1 MKAYSGSQLSEN
13 MLDMNMREGPTGSTE
28 NEVPVT
34 AMQPTS
40 NLNTEA
46 RSPASRIILSTLLS
60 TESKGSGAGRGWGQL
75 ADAINHLVDGNI
87 DSCTVLRMAA
97 LQLAYRDIISISRK
111 EQPDYFDTALRTA
124 DCTDSFAGL
133 PSQFCVPV
141 DYSDYQTALI
151 LDVMSKNG
159 ALNTTLALPL
169 GVTEWRNDGSLT
181 DATQLFKQVETTGPI
196 IKCLRAHCSIALQ
209 GPSNA
214 APDDLEA
221 QLEWIMDN
229 WDDFITDE
237 VRELYLLSKD
247 VAAEIYQMRMGGSG
261 RAEMA
266 KLETS
271 FGALSGDQLMG
282 HYATSET
289 AGYVDEKAQFSD
301 DADWMPRLVMIAKQ
315 TYVWLDQLSAQYQ
328 RPIQR
333 LDEIPDEE
341 LVRLA
346 DKGFSGLWLIGLWER
361 SDASRAIKVKNGNPE
376 AAASAYALKGYRI
389 ADKLGGQSALDTL
402 RSRAAQQGL
411 RLAADM
417 VPNHMGMDSDW
428 MVEHPDWFLQLPY
441 APYPGYSFNGPNV
454 SGDDRL
460 EIYLEDG
467 YWDQTDAAV
476 VFKCVNHTDGS
487 TRYVYHGNDGTQMP
501 WNDTA
506 QLDYLKPVVREAV
519 IQTILEVARNFPVIR
534 FDAAM
539 TLARK
544 HIARLWYPPPGHG
557 GAIPSRA
564 ENSVPQEV
572 FDRLV
577 PGEFW
582 REVVERVRQE
592 VPDTLLLAEAFWM
605 MEGYFV
611 RTLGMHRVYN
621 SAFMHMLRDEDN
633 AGYRSGIKGVLEYS
647 PAILERYVNFMNN
660 PDEETAVEQF
670 GKGDKYFGI
679 ATMMATLPG
688 LPMFGHGQIEGFS
701 EKYGMEY
708 TRAYRN
714 EQPDHG
720 LMEHHERV
728 IFPLL
733 RDRHLFCGVENF
745 VLFDFWVGD
754 DVNENVFAFA
764 NKSKLTGE
772 YSLVLYNN
780 GYDSTSGWIKSSTAI
795 NVGDSDAPI
804 LEHRT
809 LAQSMGIER
818 ADDTVYGLW
827 DLRQQAWLLRTGR
840 ELTENGLFAQL
851 GGYQAHVFTR
861 IVNLS
866 ESADHIF
873 VDGLMRRA
881 HGGWISSIEP
891 NIKDESEL
899 HETDEIE
906 PIQERTVGLD
916 EPIQATSEPDNDAL
930 MADTNDDTSAQEK
943 AETISEPETTISKDE
958 DSKEDK

>member
-1 MKAYSGSQLSEN
+1 M
-13 MLDMNMREGPTGSTE
+13 
-28 NEVPVT
+28 
-34 AMQPTS
+34 
-40 NLNTEA
+40 
-46 RSPASRIILSTLLS
+46 LLS
-60 TESKGSGAGRGWGQL
+60 SESKPALGGQSWGQL
-75 ADAINHLVDGNI
+75 TECINHMVDSQV

-97 LQLAYRDIISISRK
+97 LQLAYRDIIAVTHK
-111 EQPDYFDTALRTA
+111 EQPSYFGTALQTA
-124 DCTDSFAGL
+124 QCADSFDDV
-133 PSQFCVPV
+133 PEQFCVPV
-141 DYSDYQTALI
+141 DYSAHKAALI
-151 LDVMSKNG
+151 LDVMSENR
-159 ALNTTLALPL
+159 ALNKVLALPL
-169 GVTEWRNDGSLT
+169 GLIDWQSNDGLT
-181 DATQLFKQVETTGPI
+181 SAADGFKQGETTGVI
-196 IKCLRAHCSIALQ
+196 VKCLGTHCSTALRR
-209 GPSNA
+209 PSEA

-221 QLEWIMDN
+221 QLDWIIDN
-229 WDDFITDE
+229 WETFITDE

-247 VAAEIYQMRMGGSG
+247 VAAEIYQMRTGGSG
-261 RAEMA
+261 QAEMT
-266 KLETS
+266 KLETG
-271 FGALSGDQLMG
+271 FGALGGGQLMG
-282 HYATSET
+282 DFATSET

-315 TYVWLDQLSAQYQ
+315 TYVWLNQLSTQYD
-328 RPIQR
+328 RPIER
-333 LDEIPDEE
+333 LDDIPDEE
-341 LVRLA
+341 LIRIA

-361 SDASRAIKVKNGNPE
+361 SDASREIKIKNGNPE

-389 ADKLGGQSALDTL
+389 ADKLGGQPALDTL

-417 VPNHMGMDSDW
+417 VPNHMGLDSDW
-428 MVEHPDWFLQLPY
+428 MAEHPDWFLQLPH

-476 VFKCVNHTDGS
+476 VFKCVNRTDGS

-544 HIARLWYPPPGHG
+544 HIARLWYPPPGLG

-582 REVVERVRQE
+582 REVVERVRKE

-688 LPMFGHGQIEGFS
+688 LPMFGHGQIEGFT

-708 TRAYRN
+708 TRAYRK

-745 VLFDFWVGD
+745 VLFDFWTDQNVD
-754 DVNENVFAFA
+754 ENVFAFA

-780 GYDSTSGWIKSSTAI
+780 AHDSTSGWLKSSTAI

-809 LAQSMGIER
+809 LAQSIGIDR

-840 ELTENGLFAQL
+840 ALNNNGFFAQL
-851 GGYQAHVFTR
+851 DGYQAHVFTR
-861 IVNLS
+861 VVNLS
-866 ESADHIF
+866 ETADHAF
-873 VDGLMRRA
+873 VDDLRRKA
-881 HGGWISSIEP
+881 NGAWIPSIEP
-891 NIKDESEL
+891 NGEQASKTEKRHGTQRAQDPASAAHEPLQVTAVQDPAGADDETTQTTS
-899 HETDEIE
+899 DPAREI
-906 PIQERTVGLD
+906 
-916 EPIQATSEPDNDAL
+916 A
-930 MADTNDDTSAQEK
+930 MSAPNEDSSGRGQSNTK
-943 AETISEPETTISKDE
+943 REPETTISKED
-958 DSKEDK
+958 DSKEEK